1 MDYLAN
7 MHRMVP
13 GEKEPQPEDHPA
25 VMANILA
32 AQGAGRAANCPDCP
46 DCPDCPAKWPI
57 FLLGFIIG
65 GLLFFIIGGLAGGWL
80 MSCIT
85 KSFCKPCWRPYC
97 PSGMRRR
104 WRASRRVSTSAFE
117 ESGAAANSDIAL
129 AGPPMTAA
137 ELRRAWGDDRPS
149 AIPPPP
155 PPLPPQVSAPSAS
168 VVRDAVS
175 AGATPGRTVMRKAT
189 AAAVGVLASSARV
202 LREATSA
209 DPAPPTGPKT
219 STMKKKRTNA
229 PVRPEV
235 HAPSACVLRDAVSAG
250 AAPMTA
256 EPTPPLPPPPPPLT
270 QEELKNLWG
279 EDAPNKEEEE
289 EEEAGQKKAEDQKEE
304 EVAPSPLVMS
314 RVAEEIEGEES
325 FMTALQD

>member
-1 MDYLAN
+1 MDYLAS

-46 DCPDCPAKWPI
+46 ACPAKWPI

-80 MSCIT
+80 MSRIA
-85 KSFCKPCWRPYC
+85 KSFCAPCWRLHC
-97 PSGMRRR
+97 PSGLRRR
-104 WRASRRVSTSAFE
+104 WRARRVSTSAFE
-117 ESGAAANSDIAL
+117 ESGAAATSDTAL
-129 AGPPMTAA
+129 AVPPMTAA

-149 AIPPPP
+149 AIPPPR
-155 PPLPPQVSAPSAS
+155 PLPPQVSAPSAS

-209 DPAPPTGPKT
+209 DPAPPTGPRT
-219 STMKKKRTNA
+219 STLKKKTNA

-289 EEEAGQKKAEDQKEE
+289 EEEAGQKKPEEQKEE

>member
-1 MDYLAN
+1 
-7 MHRMVP
+7 
-13 GEKEPQPEDHPA
+13 
-25 VMANILA
+25 
-32 AQGAGRAANCPDCP
+32 
-46 DCPDCPAKWPI
+46 
-57 FLLGFIIG
+57 
-65 GLLFFIIGGLAGGWL
+65 
-80 MSCIT
+80 
-85 KSFCKPCWRPYC
+85 
-97 PSGMRRR
+97 
-104 WRASRRVSTSAFE
+104 
-117 ESGAAANSDIAL
+117 
-129 AGPPMTAA
+129 
-137 ELRRAWGDDRPS
+137 
-149 AIPPPP
+149 
-155 PPLPPQVSAPSAS
+155 
-168 VVRDAVS
+168 
-175 AGATPGRTVMRKAT
+175 MRKAT

-209 DPAPPTGPKT
+209 GPAPPTGPRT
-219 STMKKKRTNA
+219 STLKKKTNA

-279 EDAPNKEEEE
+279 VDDKEEE
-289 EEEAGQKKAEDQKEE
+289 EEEAGQKKPEEQKEE

>member
-46 DCPDCPAKWPI
+46 ECPAKWPI

-104 WRASRRVSTSAFE
+104 WRAARRVSTSAFE

-149 AIPPPP
+149 AIPPPR
-155 PPLPPQVSAPSAS
+155 PLPPQVSAPSAS

-289 EEEAGQKKAEDQKEE
+289 EEEEEEAGQKKAEDQKEE